1 MPEIIGIAR
10 RRDAGD
16 SGERER
22 LCGDAGGTR
31 YATICKPVRRDTRNT
46 HTHTQKNEDDKMAA
60 PFKEKKQKRN
70 LSSKSSSSGG
80 GGAAKPEIGDVK
92 NDGVHRVDV
101 ARQVSRS
108 TASAAPW
115 SSHL

>member
-1 MPEIIGIAR
+1 
-10 RRDAGD
+10 
-16 SGERER
+16 
-22 LCGDAGGTR
+22 
-31 YATICKPVRRDTRNT
+31 
-46 HTHTQKNEDDKMAA
+46 MAA